1 MVRRTMEITDI
12 LAITGRDEREKLKR
26 ATQEFEALFLAYLL
40 REMRAGLGKE
50 GILPMGFA
58 EEVYRDLL
66 DGEVARAVAKAGG
79 IGLWRLLYE
88 RMVGALSGEGKD
100 GRRG

>member
-1 MVRRTMEITDI
+1 MEVGDV
-12 LAITGRDEREKLKR
+12 LGFTGRDEREKLKR

-40 REMRAGLGKE
+40 REMRAGLGKG
-50 GILPMGFA
+50 GIPPMGFA

-79 IGLWRLLYE
+79 IGLWRLLYD
-88 RMVGALSGEGKD
+88 RLASALPND
-100 GRRG
+100 GGRG

>member
-1 MVRRTMEITDI
+1 MEVGDV
-12 LAITGRDEREKLKR
+12 LGVTGRDEREKLKR

-40 REMRAGLGKE
+40 REMRAGLGKG

-79 IGLWRLLYE
+79 IGLWRLLYD
-88 RMVGALSGEGKD
+88 RLASALPND
-100 GRRG
+100 GGRG